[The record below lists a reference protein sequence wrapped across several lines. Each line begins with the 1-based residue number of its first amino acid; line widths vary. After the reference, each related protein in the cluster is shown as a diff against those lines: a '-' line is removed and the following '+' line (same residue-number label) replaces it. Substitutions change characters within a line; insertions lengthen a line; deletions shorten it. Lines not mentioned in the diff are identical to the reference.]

1 MYVPHSPI
9 PSSAHSLADYAQR
22 TRLLSLYS
30 HGCILDTQGWY
41 SITPESI
48 AHQIAY
54 RCSLLTSTNT
64 NTRMKEGRVNLTIL
78 DPFCGVGGNVLAFA
92 SVFERGQSSSSY
104 QLPSAVLHTVI
115 LPSFAFSTLHSPL
128 ATPFTH
134 SHSHS
139 HSPALFFNLSPP
151 PPLSA
156 P

>member
-30 HGCILDTQGWY
+30 QGCILDTQGWY

-104 QLPSAVLHTVI
+104 HPPTSSFILH
-115 LPSFAFSTLHSPL
+115 PSPL
-128 ATPFTH
+128 APRH
-134 SHSHS
+134 
-139 HSPALFFNLSPP
+139 PL
-151 PPLSA
+151 PPLPS
-156 P
+156 PQLLNQQQ

>member
-22 TRLLSLYS
+22 TRLLSLYAQ
-30 HGCILDTQGWY
+30 GCILDTQGWY

-104 QLPSAVLHTVI
+104 H
-115 LPSFAFSTLHSPL
+115 PSFILHPSSYHPSPL
-128 ATPFTH
+128 APRH
-134 SHSHS
+134 
-139 HSPALFFNLSPP
+139 PL
-151 PPLSA
+151 PPLPS
-156 P
+156 PQLLNQQQ